1 LLDIVAGL
9 IEPDRGVVQL
19 EGSTGAAATRLGRTS
34 YMRQRDLLL
43 PWRNVVDNAAL
54 ALEVA
59 DRGRSEAREIARSRL
74 PEFGLSGFERAY
86 PAQLSGGM
94 RQRVAFLRTI
104 LSGHPLVLLDEPFGG
119 LDALTRAAM
128 QDWLLARLATEQRTL
143 LLVTHD
149 VDEAIYLADRVIV
162 LSGLPA
168 SVRRDIRIDLPRP
181 RTRALVTEERF
192 LGLKRSIL
200 DALGSLELPPS

>member
-1 LLDIVAGL
+1 
-9 IEPDRGVVQL
+9 
-19 EGSTGAAATRLGRTS
+19 
-34 YMRQRDLLL
+34 
-43 PWRNVVDNAAL
+43 VVDNAGL

-74 PEFGLSGFERAY
+74 PEFGLSGFERSY

>member
-1 LLDIVAGL
+1 
-9 IEPDRGVVQL
+9 
-19 EGSTGAAATRLGRTS
+19 
-34 YMRQRDLLL
+34 
-43 PWRNVVDNAAL
+43 
-54 ALEVA
+54 
-59 DRGRSEAREIARSRL
+59 
-74 PEFGLSGFERAY
+74 
-86 PAQLSGGM
+86 M